1 MAETSLTV
9 VNAALQ
15 RLGAAPI
22 TALTCTTEDRA
33 VVMAGLYERTLTAAI
48 RSHRW
53 NFAQRAR
60 ALVAWVCAP
69 VWGYTCAFLVP
80 DDALTIDETNLDDNE
95 PWRLEQHVCDFNFTC
110 HKVIVTDSCSISI
123 RYTALIGDP
132 NAWDPMFREALVVQ
146 LAQNAAYPIT
156 RNTNLKDSLASE
168 AEFLWRKARSRDG
181 QEGKPMKRLLSNVL
195 LRARFSREGG
205 GRTDWRD
212 WPRP

>member
-1 MAETSLTV
+1 MPETNITV

-22 TALTCTTEDRA
+22 TSLTCTTEERA
-33 VVMAGLYERTLTAAI
+33 VVMERIYGRTLEASL

-60 ALVAWVCAP
+60 QLVAWICAP
-69 VWGYTCAFLVP
+69 VWGYDCAYLVP
-80 DDALTIDETNLDDNE
+80 DDALTIDETDLEDDE
-95 PWRLEQHVCDFNFTC
+95 AWRLEQHVCDFNFTC
-110 HKVIVTDSCSISI
+110 HKVIVTDACSVAI

-132 NAWDPMFREALVVQ
+132 NAWDPMFKEALIVT
-146 LAQNAAYPIT
+146 LAHHAAYPLT
-156 RNTNLKDSLASE
+156 RNTNLKDSLAAE

-181 QEGKPMKRLLSNVL
+181 QEGKPLKRFLSNVL
-195 LRARFSREGG
+195 LRARFGREG

-212 WPRP
+212 WTNP